1 MLHDVLLPTTL
12 DKVLTWFMPDFMVS
26 PLECSE
32 YLYELRNVAENIVR
46 EQCEHS
52 EVHSPRLSGHGLVE
66 CGEVQESFSESS
78 SNLGTPFGPTF
89 HIPMTQ
95 DKTLEELPNQID
107 FEWQDSLSP
116 KLIPAL
122 ATSIATAP
130 IDTEDNAFVE
140 VSQIAQEA
148 VVHAIQ

>member
-1 MLHDVLLPTTL
+1 MWL
-12 DKVLTWFMPDFMVS
+12 
-26 PLECSE
+26 
-32 YLYELRNVAENIVR
+32 VALVDQWTQR
-46 EQCEHS
+46 
-52 EVHSPRLSGHGLVE
+52 EVHPPRLSGHGPVE
-66 CGEVQESFSESS
+66 RDEVQESFLESC
-78 SNLGTPFGPTF
+78 SNLGTPLGPAF
-89 HIPMTQ
+89 NIPMTQ